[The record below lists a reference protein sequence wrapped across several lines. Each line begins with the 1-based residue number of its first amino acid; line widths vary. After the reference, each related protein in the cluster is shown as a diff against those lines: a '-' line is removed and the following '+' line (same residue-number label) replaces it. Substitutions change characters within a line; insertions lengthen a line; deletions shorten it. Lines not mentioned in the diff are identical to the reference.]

1 MKEGVGFFFHNKGA
15 PFKNTS
21 ECWVGGLFLC
31 SAVLTSS
38 SASQTVNGAREMEAM
53 NTFPRCVPVQT
64 VHWYASFE
72 ATSCI
77 EGSGIRHLSLLAEK
91 EIMRICTMECHRKV
105 LCSER
110 QRGLQMKYPL
120 VYFHVPPVL
129 TPQNW
134 SYSPHVV
141 PEQLWWHAAGN
152 LFSLQMGG
160 SLCRTR
166 SSEGRAAWGPR
177 MRLTTVILKEKLE
190 DCMQLQVRNSQHCS
204 SLFVCLLL
212 LAGSSTAGMS
222 ARHGCCWGC
231 VRGSRDPTVKYL
243 FCFVFF
249 SFEQVLHKSERHFKA
264 VGMMCLKD
272 SRWENAGA
280 VFLGHLFFCWGQSE
294 VLLRYQ
300 IFVGS
305 TTWLSLVLEVSSR
318 KPTNIAPATS
328 FERGATQEHCLTTW
342 SLWVVILQ

>member
-1 MKEGVGFFFHNKGA
+1 
-15 PFKNTS
+15 
-21 ECWVGGLFLC
+21 
-31 SAVLTSS
+31 
-38 SASQTVNGAREMEAM
+38 MEAM

-141 PEQLWWHAAGN
+141 PEHLWWHAAGN

-231 VRGSRDPTVKYL
+231 ERGSRDPTVKYL
-243 FCFVFF
+243 FCFFFFLWAGTTQKWETFQGCRHDVFEGQQMGECRCCF
-249 SFEQVLHKSERHFKA
+249 SCASLLLRPVRSIAWISDFCGIDHMALSCAGGQFQKAHKHCTSHKFWTW
-264 VGMMCLKD
+264 CY
-272 SRWENAGA
+272 AGA
-280 VFLGHLFFCWGQSE
+280 LSDHV
-294 VLLRYQ
+294 
-300 IFVGS
+300 IFVGCYS
-305 TTWLSLVLEVSSR
+305 AVTLRYRTVLL
-318 KPTNIAPATS
+318 A
-328 FERGATQEHCLTTW
+328 
-342 SLWVVILQ
+342 

>member
-1 MKEGVGFFFHNKGA
+1 
-15 PFKNTS
+15 
-21 ECWVGGLFLC
+21 
-31 SAVLTSS
+31 
-38 SASQTVNGAREMEAM
+38 MEAM

-129 TPQNW
+129 TPQNS

-249 SFEQVLHKSERHFKA
+249 PL
-264 VGMMCLKD
+264 
-272 SRWENAGA
+272 SRYYTK
-280 VFLGHLFFCWGQSE
+280 V
-294 VLLRYQ
+294 RD
-300 IFVGS
+300 I
-305 TTWLSLVLEVSSR
+305 SR
-318 KPTNIAPATS
+318 
-328 FERGATQEHCLTTW
+328 L
-342 SLWVVILQ
+342 